1 VDKPN
6 KSLAFL
12 AYLLSI
18 VGCLY
23 VLFFHR
29 KEKFAV
35 YHAKQSMML
44 AIVAV
49 IAPVIWI
56 VVAWGLVW
64 IPLAGPLVA
73 AALFSLVIATY
84 LLLAVAWIIGMVYAR
99 QAQMKPLP
107 VIGGW
112 AERLF
117 TGKVA

>member
-1 VDKPN
+1 MEKPN

-29 KEKFAV
+29 GKKFAV

-56 VVAWGLVW
+56 VVGWGLVW
-64 IPLAGPLVA
+64 IPLVGPLVA
-73 AALFSLVIATY
+73 AALFSLVMATY
-84 LLLAVAWIIGMVYAR
+84 ILLAVVWIVGMVYAQ
-99 QAQMKPLP
+99 QAKMKPLP
-107 VIGGW
+107 VIGEW

-117 TGKVA
+117 SGKVA